1 MICAYSVSDEF
12 FFSFLTVSSR
22 KRIEPLDW
30 ICALVHLRN
39 CLVLLQIVNI
49 HGEER
54 EDQRNN
60 HNQYLMFSGAGNEPN
75 SISSKLPVEIKKPLA
90 T

>member
-1 MICAYSVSDEF
+1 M
-12 FFSFLTVSSR
+12 
-22 KRIEPLDW
+22 
-30 ICALVHLRN
+30 
-39 CLVLLQIVNI
+39 LLQIVNI

-75 SISSKLPVEIKKPLA
+75 SISSKLPVEIKKNLWPPKFLKHVSQGSNQRA
-90 T
+90 LKSLLS